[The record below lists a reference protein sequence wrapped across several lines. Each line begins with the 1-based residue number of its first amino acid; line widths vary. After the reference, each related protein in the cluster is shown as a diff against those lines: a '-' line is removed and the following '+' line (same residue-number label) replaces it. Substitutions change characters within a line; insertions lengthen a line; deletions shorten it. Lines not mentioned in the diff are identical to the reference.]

1 MKIKPITLTAA
12 SAGAIIVLL
21 AISGR
26 SAANQ
31 SKIPESSSTLNN
43 SLKEARSRILEDRP
57 YKLDR
62 NEKVGNIEVY
72 IKPFRLQTE
81 DVPDWWS
88 EKQSYDLAK
97 LLEEAMGYYPGVT
110 IIRGDSWE
118 EKTVSEELGQP
129 YNAENDARNPSLVTG
144 QTTNTLTIQPI
155 VTNYTFQAFKPKK
168 RGLGLVFIAITN
180 KSCKTE
186 SFISTQT
193 ELLTGKKVLRD
204 SQAQGSAY
212 DSFDRSF
219 TASMVRTTETG
230 GTSLN
235 VNALFAG
242 AGGGDFKP
250 PEKATREL
258 IYDTVADIAEGSFC
272 MLSGNQD
279 CISYYLNRVQPKP
292 TPPQKDKKGKIIKL
306 KPEEL
311 KC

>member
-1 MKIKPITLTAA
+1 M
-12 SAGAIIVLL
+12 
-21 AISGR
+21 
-26 SAANQ
+26 
-31 SKIPESSSTLNN
+31 
-43 SLKEARSRILEDRP
+43 
-57 YKLDR
+57 
-62 NEKVGNIEVY
+62 
-72 IKPFRLQTE
+72 
-81 DVPDWWS
+81 
-88 EKQSYDLAK
+88 
-97 LLEEAMGYYPGVT
+97 
-110 IIRGDSWE
+110 
-118 EKTVSEELGQP
+118 
-129 YNAENDARNPSLVTG
+129 
-144 QTTNTLTIQPI
+144 
-155 VTNYTFQAFKPKK
+155 
-168 RGLGLVFIAITN
+168 FIAITN

-186 SFISTQT
+186 SFLSTQT
-193 ELLTGKKVLRD
+193 ELLSSAKAISG
-204 SQAQGSAY
+204 SQPQASAP

-279 CISYYLNRVQPKP
+279 CISYYLKRVQPKP
-292 TPPQKDKKGKIIKL
+292 TPPQKDKKGKIIKP